1 MDFWA
6 LYMFWY
12 KTESLLAFHCSVL
25 SQKRE
30 IEDHTFIYF
39 AVPGRKQESKEFP
52 CSWQCADD
60 QCAAQNAT
68 KTTPTWI
75 CLFLLL
81 PSLFVVS
88 GSVYSLL
95 FFFLAITLL
104 LSAWQTLKIIN
115 QSFKQPD
122 DVSLLQ
128 GEKVRGVPTDR
139 SWGRGI
145 VCEQRGSGVCA
156 RNIFSACIDSRRRT
170 VGPEGAIWLL
180 LQLRHRVRWVY
191 PGVHCY
197 SSSPTEDLWACLEV
211 GGVGGLEGW
220 ISHVLLCEWKMG
232 RFKSPASSIQDILL
246 CLSLFLTAKA
256 MHTWLPVAENR
267 VSVFPRVF
275 LHAYLPICTC
285 SSVCLRAHWQSPH
298 LWLAAD
304 LSNQQGKISQCDKR
318 AVLWSSWYAEPKNG
332 QTVTSLSQ
340 GGVDLANGRNRQT
353 SDFTGPP
360 AVNPCHPFTL
370 WGPRSV
376 HCCASR

>member
-1 MDFWA
+1 MNFWA
-6 LYMFWY
+6 FCMFWD

-52 CSWQCADD
+52 CSWQCAND
-60 QCAAQNAT
+60 QRVAQNAT
-68 KTTPTWI
+68 KTTRTFI

-81 PSLFVVS
+81 RSLFVVS
-88 GSVYSLL
+88 GSVYSLHS
-95 FFFLAITLL
+95 FFAITLFKA
-104 LSAWQTLKIIN
+104 AWRTLKIIN

-145 VCEQRGSGVCA
+145 VCERRGSGVCA

-170 VGPEGAIWLL
+170 VGPEGGIWLL

-211 GGVGGLEGW
+211 GGGVEGW
-220 ISHVLLCEWKMG
+220 ISHVLLCEWK
-232 RFKSPASSIQDILL
+232 
-246 CLSLFLTAKA
+246 
-256 MHTWLPVAENR
+256 N
-267 VSVFPRVF
+267 
-275 LHAYLPICTC
+275 
-285 SSVCLRAHWQSPH
+285 
-298 LWLAAD
+298 
-304 LSNQQGKISQCDKR
+304 GKI
-318 AVLWSSWYAEPKNG
+318 
-332 QTVTSLSQ
+332 
-340 GGVDLANGRNRQT
+340 
-353 SDFTGPP
+353 
-360 AVNPCHPFTL
+360 
-370 WGPRSV
+370 
-376 HCCASR
+376 